1 VTATMTATQATYTGG
16 PLVADAAGRLRS
28 PLAEVVARCAA
39 LNDAA
44 ELLADLLADDPQV
57 LLMLIQAHLLRA
69 QKTHRL

>member
-16 PLVADAAGRLRS
+16 P
-28 PLAEVVARCAA
+28 PLAEVAARCAA

>member
-1 VTATMTATQATYTGG
+1 
-16 PLVADAAGRLRS
+16 LRS
-28 PLAEVVARCAA
+28 PLAEVAARCAA